1 MSHMNHHFLPV
12 LVRDPR
18 FRAGRT
24 TVQRGEATQAIA
36 VFATL
41 LEEARRMFAD
51 GVVTHKNDCLVETS
65 LAYYEYGNAL
75 SFYYVLSSQLSYRSL
90 TVGNASKHAITSQ
103 HAIAYAR
110 TCQQPIDCD
119 SHNDSTRTQER
130 QRVHTTSI
138 LAYQQPN
145 TSTYTHTQQQQQ
157 QQHNHGEELGRSL
170 LFG

>member
-1 MSHMNHHFLPV
+1 MNHMNYHFLPV
-12 LVRDPR
+12 IVRDPR

-24 TVQRGEATQAIA
+24 AVQCGKAAQAIA

-41 LEEARRMFAD
+41 LEEAQRTFAD

-65 LAYYEYGNAL
+65 PAYYEYGNAL
-75 SFYYVLSSQLSYRSL
+75 SFYYILSSQLSYRSL

-119 SHNDSTRTQER
+119 NHNDLTHARER

-138 LAYQQPN
+138 LAY
-145 TSTYTHTQQQQQ
+145 
-157 QQHNHGEELGRSL
+157 
-170 LFG
+170 